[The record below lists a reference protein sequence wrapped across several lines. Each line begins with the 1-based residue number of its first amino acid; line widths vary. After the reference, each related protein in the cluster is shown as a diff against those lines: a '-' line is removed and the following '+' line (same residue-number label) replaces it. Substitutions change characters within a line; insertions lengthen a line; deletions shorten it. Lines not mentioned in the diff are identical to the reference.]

1 MARILLLY
9 PEYNLMFYT
18 HVHPGLAAFC
28 RRNWVI
34 SCTIYYTVIETVK
47 NCSHTITLNHLHY
60 HHTFLLT
67 WSPTWNS
74 SLLFTN
80 DNSSMMFFLHNI
92 KIDFLTATAA
102 FFMQLTASIESWKQD
117 HEHKASRPRLP
128 KQDLETPWDRDP
140 SLENSK
146 PGKDHPMPAIWPL
159 ALDLTGGFPSQIPQ
173 TNPGPK
179 S

>member
-1 MARILLLY
+1 
-9 PEYNLMFYT
+9 
-18 HVHPGLAAFC
+18 
-28 RRNWVI
+28 
-34 SCTIYYTVIETVK
+34 
-47 NCSHTITLNHLHY
+47 
-60 HHTFLLT
+60 
-67 WSPTWNS
+67 
-74 SLLFTN
+74 
-80 DNSSMMFFLHNI
+80 MFFLHNI

-117 HEHKASRPRLP
+117 QEHKASRPRLP
-128 KQDLETPWDRDP
+128 KQDLETPWDQDP